1 MGILIK
7 EKINIKTLDYIP
19 RGVLMGRT
27 GAGKTTLLNKICGTE
42 YNAGAGKSSVTRNLF
57 LNKNYVGGQS
67 TWIPTAG
74 HHSGRSCRS

>member
-7 EKINIKTLDYIP
+7 EKINVKTLDYIP

-42 YNAGAGKSSVTRNLF
+42 YNAGAGKVALHEIYS
-57 LNKNYVGGQS
+57 
-67 TWIPTAG
+67 
-74 HHSGRSCRS
+74 